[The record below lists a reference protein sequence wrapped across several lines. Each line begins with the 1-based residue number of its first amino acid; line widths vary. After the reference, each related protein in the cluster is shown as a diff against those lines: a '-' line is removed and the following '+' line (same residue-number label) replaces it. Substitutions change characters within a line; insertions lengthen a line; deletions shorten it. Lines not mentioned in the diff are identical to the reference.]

1 MISGIPETMR
11 SKSGT
16 RPGACSLAVLLLSL
30 VVACASSV
38 PAAPEN
44 LSGLPLSGGWPLFFE
59 PLAGESGFATN
70 FLVRAPNY
78 QLIVEPGEVNFLLQQ
93 PIAVAAAVDVRRD
106 KSLQL
111 AKGEAHA
118 LRLALLGASDR
129 ARIFGSAEMSG
140 KINYLVGSDP
150 SQWRSQVPMFG
161 RVKVEAIYPGIDVEY
176 YANQRQLEYDFTI
189 APHGDPA
196 LIRLRF
202 EGVQRLSLSASGE
215 LVISLG
221 DAELRQHTPRVYQ
234 VIHGVRREIQARYEI
249 KDSQT
254 FGFAVGPYHP
264 DLPLVIDPVFS
275 YATYFGGNAGDTGLA
290 VKVDNTGSVYIAGET
305 LSTQIAWANS
315 GSAFQSQLKGGA
327 STGDA
332 FVAKLDSTGSH
343 LVYFTYLGG
352 SADDGAYDLAIDAS
366 GNAYITGFTE
376 SPDFPT
382 KAALFSTISGSADST
397 FHVLP
402 PDAFVAE
409 INTNGSALIYSTY
422 LGGTGRDLGSSI
434 AVDPAGYAYVAGYTF
449 STNFPLHNALQS
461 SLAGND
467 DVFVAKIAPG
477 GRNLVYSTY
486 LGGRSIDEGEGIAA
500 DADGFAYVAGYTASV
515 NFPIT
520 PNAAQTNLNGTGAAI
535 TVFDG
540 FVTKISPYGTNLIYS
555 TYLGGEENDFAYRIA
570 LDSSRNAYVTGTT
583 QSTNFPHADV
593 FGLSLGENGTNIVNF
608 DAFLTKLDTN
618 GMPAYSAQFG
628 GTLNDSGW
636 DVAVDPAGRA
646 FVIGLTLSTN
656 FPVVQPFDLF
666 RGTNS
671 GGTDIFVVA
680 FNTNGSAVL
689 YSGYLGGSG
698 NDYGYG
704 IAVDAEANAYISG
717 MTLSS
722 SFPETAAAPQRALQ
736 GASDAFVAKIRLHDP
751 MLSVQTVGGLVQ
763 LSWPATAPDYVLQST
778 TDLAAPQTWT
788 TVSQPPGLANG
799 QYQVTLVITN
809 ATTLFRL
816 HHP

>member
-1 MISGIPETMR
+1 MPRVPEIMR
-11 SKSGT
+11 AKSGT
-16 RPGACSLAVLLLSL
+16 RPGAWFLAFLLLSL
-30 VVACASSV
+30 MVARAASV
-38 PAAPEN
+38 PAAPEK
-44 LSGLPLSGGWPLFFE
+44 LPGLPLSGGWPLFFE
-59 PLAGESGFATN
+59 PLAGEPGFATN

-78 QLIVEPGEVNFLLQQ
+78 QLIVAPGEVNFLLQQ
-93 PIAVAAAVDVRRD
+93 PKAREAAEDVRRD

-118 LRLALLGASDR
+118 LRLAFSDANEQ
-129 ARIFGSAEMSG
+129 ARIFGSAEMPG
-140 KINYLVGSDP
+140 KVNYLVGSDP
-150 SQWRSQVPMFG
+150 GKWRSQVPMFG

-189 APHGDPA
+189 APRADPA

-221 DAELRQHTPRVYQ
+221 GSELRQHAPRVYQ
-234 VIHGVRREIQARYEI
+234 VVDGLRREIQARYQI

-254 FGFAVGPYHP
+254 FGFVLGQYDA

-275 YATYFGGNAGDTGLA
+275 YATYFGGNSGDTGLA
-290 VKVDNTGSVYIAGET
+290 VKVDKTGSVYIAGET
-305 LSTQIAWANS
+305 LSTQFAWAS
-315 GSAFQSQLKGGA
+315 AGSPFQSQFKGGA

-382 KAALFSTISGSADST
+382 KAALFSTISGSSDST
-397 FHVLP
+397 FHLFN

-434 AVDPAGYAYVAGYTF
+434 AVDPAGYTYVAGYTF
-449 STNFPLHNALQS
+449 STNFPVSNALQT

-477 GRNLVYSTY
+477 GGNLVYSTY
-486 LGGRSIDEGEGIAA
+486 LGGHGIDEGEGIAA
-500 DADGFAYVAGYTASV
+500 DADGFAYVAGYTASI

-540 FVTKISPYGTNLIYS
+540 FVTKIGPSGTNLIYS
-555 TYLGGEENDFAYRIA
+555 TYLGGLENDYAYRIA
-570 LDSSRNAYVTGTT
+570 LDSSRNAYITGTT

-593 FGLSLGENGTNIVNF
+593 FGLTLGENGTNIVNF

-618 GMPAYSAQFG
+618 GMKAYSAQFG

-671 GGTDIFVVA
+671 GATDIFVVA

-698 NDYGYG
+698 NDYGYA

-717 MTLSS
+717 MTLSAG
-722 SFPETAAAPQRALQ
+722 FPETAGAAQAALQ
-736 GASDAFVAKIRLHDP
+736 GSSDAFVAKIRLRDP
-751 MLSVQTVGGLVQ
+751 MLTVQTVGNLVE
-763 LSWPATAPDYVLQST
+763 LSWPSTAPDYVLQST
-778 TDLAAPQTWT
+778 TDLATPQTWT
-788 TVSQPPGLANG
+788 TVTQSPALVDG
-799 QYQVTLVITN
+799 QYQVALVVTN

-816 HHP
+816 HRP